1 VNENWILK
9 RRGVPI
15 LIIIVSCF
23 IVYTNSLSNNFVWD
37 DEFLIEDNIF
47 VKNSGQLKNI
57 FTSHLFAGSDKES
70 LAYRPLQIITY
81 KLDYFFWKL
90 DPFGYHLT
98 NILLH
103 ILVAVSVLLLL
114 ERLFNLN
121 IAFLTT
127 LLFAVHPIHTE
138 AVTYISGR
146 ADLLAGLFTIL
157 TILFYRKSCENL
169 ASQLFCTRLI
179 YCFPP
184 TSAPLLAPDFS
195 DFHPAA
201 PKALCVD
208 SVLNQVNQ
216 VNQVPNY
223 FSGQSGAKL
232 LSRYPLL
239 NKSGSRWISGKFQS
253 IKLQTPFYYTL
264 SLLCFFL
271 ALLSKEWALITPFL
285 IILIDILFPR
295 KKWSFSRKFVSYL
308 SFFIIAV
315 LYLVF
320 RTIFIDSGH
329 AFLSPGVANI
339 YQRALTFIRILPSY
353 IILLALPHNLH
364 VERLLPYCRSFFN
377 INVIFPVL
385 FLTAISLLSIR
396 PKKGPIT
403 FAVAWFIITLL
414 PQSNIIP
421 LNTNMA
427 EHFLYLPSIGFFL
440 LVAFGFTYLSNS
452 CSQKS
457 KTLLHTLVVCL
468 LIYFSM
474 FTFFQ
479 NMVWKNNLSFYR
491 HNLRY
496 APGSHILHNNLGRE
510 YLELKKYDK
519 AEKYFFRAIKLKPDY
534 ASAHLNSGT
543 LYKNQAR
550 YNKAIEEYKKALTVK
565 PDSHLALS
573 ALGDAYEK
581 IGEYRKAIKAYQVAV
596 KFKPNNFSYHNNLGV
611 TYGKSGRVDNAIAA
625 YRRAIIINPDYCE
638 AYSNLGIAYVFK
650 KQFDNALEF
659 FQKAADF
666 DPDNPI
672 IHANLGNVYLEKK
685 LPDEA
690 IREYRK
696 SLALQPGS
704 FVCHFGL
711 GRAFY
716 LKGEYQTAVREFK
729 QTLELNPNFAPVR
742 ESLKR
747 ME

>member
-1 VNENWILK
+1 MAL
-9 RRGVPI
+9 
-15 LIIIVSCF
+15 CF
-23 IVYTNSLSNNFVWD
+23 IVYANSLTNNFVWD
-37 DEFLIEDNIF
+37 DEFLIEDNRF
-47 VKNSGQLKNI
+47 VKSSGQLKNI
-57 FTSHLFAGSDKES
+57 FTSHLFTGSDKES

-121 IAFLTT
+121 IAFLTA

-138 AVTYISGR
+138 AITYISGR

-157 TILFYRKSCENL
+157 TILFYRKS
-169 ASQLFCTRLI
+169 R
-179 YCFPP
+179 
-184 TSAPLLAPDFS
+184 
-195 DFHPAA
+195 
-201 PKALCVD
+201 
-208 SVLNQVNQ
+208 
-216 VNQVPNY
+216 
-223 FSGQSGAKL
+223 
-232 LSRYPLL
+232 
-239 NKSGSRWISGKFQS
+239 S
-253 IKLQTPFYYTL
+253 IKLQTPFYYAL
-264 SLLCFFL
+264 SLLCFSL
-271 ALLSKEWALITPFL
+271 ALLSKEWALITPLL
-285 IILIDILFPR
+285 IILIDILFPG
-295 KKWSFSRKFVSYL
+295 KKWSFLRKFAGYL
-308 SFFIIAV
+308 LFFTIAV
-315 LYLVF
+315 LYLIF
-320 RTIFIDSGH
+320 RAIIIDSGQTV
-329 AFLSPGVANI
+329 LSPGVANI
-339 YQRALTFIRILPSY
+339 YQRALTFIRVLPSY
-353 IILLALPHNLH
+353 IILLALPNPLH

-385 FLTAISLLSIR
+385 FLIAISLISIK
-396 PKKGPIT
+396 PKKGPIA

-440 LVAFGFTYLSNS
+440 LVAFGFTYLSSS

-457 KTLLHTLVVCL
+457 RTLLHALVVCL

-474 FTFFQ
+474 ITFHQ
-479 NMVWKNNLSFYR
+479 NMVWKDNLSFYR

-510 YLELKKYDK
+510 YLELKKYDT
-519 AEKYFFRAIKLKPDY
+519 AEKSFFRAIKLKPDY

-550 YNKAIEEYKKALTVK
+550 YNKAIEEYNKALTVK

-573 ALGDAYEK
+573 ALGDVYEK
-581 IGEYRKAIKAYQVAV
+581 IGDYREAIKAYQVAV

-611 TYGKSGRVDNAIAA
+611 AYNKSGQLDNAIAA
-625 YRRAIIINPDYCE
+625 YRRAILINPDYCE

-672 IHANLGNVYLEKK
+672 IHANLGNGYLEKK

-690 IREYRK
+690 IREYQK

-716 LKGEYQTAVREFK
+716 LKGEYQTAIREFK
-729 QTLELNPNFAPVR
+729 KVLDINPNFEPANKY
-742 ESLKR
+742 LKQMKTIDIDKIR
-747 ME
+747 TWEDSSRK